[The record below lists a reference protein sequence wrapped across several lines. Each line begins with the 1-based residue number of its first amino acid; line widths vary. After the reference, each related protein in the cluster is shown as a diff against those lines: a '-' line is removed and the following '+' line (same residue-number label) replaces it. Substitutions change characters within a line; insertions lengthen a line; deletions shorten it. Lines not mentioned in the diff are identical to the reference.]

1 MNDILAAVMHDIKN
15 QLADLALRLHRR
27 GDARAEME
35 IAMNAS
41 RRLSEMLLLAREDS
55 PLNVNADAANPVDFM
70 KALAAEYAELY
81 PEITIDVNGARAP
94 ACAFYDEVL
103 IRMAL
108 ANALHNACRHAASR
122 VGFSAFE
129 QSGMLVLEISDD
141 GPGYPNQVLE
151 TAGKLPVEASTAG
164 TGLGLYLANRIAGL
178 HCLKDRCG
186 HIELAN
192 GESGCGHGAR
202 FRMYLP

>member
-1 MNDILAAVMHDIKN
+1 MNDIQTAVMHDIKN

-27 GDARAEME
+27 ADARVEME

-41 RRLSEMLLLAREDS
+41 RRLSEMLLLSREDS
-55 PLNVNADAANPVDFM
+55 SLNVNADAVNPADFM
-70 KALAAEYAELY
+70 KALAAEYAEFY
-81 PEITIDVNGARAP
+81 PEITVEVDGGRAP
-94 ACAFYDEVL
+94 ECAFFDDVL

-122 VGFSAFE
+122 VRFVAYE
-129 QSGMLVLEISDD
+129 QSDMLVMEISDD
-141 GPGYPNQVLE
+141 GPGYPAHVLE
-151 TAGKLPVEASTAG
+151 TAGKLPVAASAAG

-192 GESGCGHGAR
+192 GESGRGAR